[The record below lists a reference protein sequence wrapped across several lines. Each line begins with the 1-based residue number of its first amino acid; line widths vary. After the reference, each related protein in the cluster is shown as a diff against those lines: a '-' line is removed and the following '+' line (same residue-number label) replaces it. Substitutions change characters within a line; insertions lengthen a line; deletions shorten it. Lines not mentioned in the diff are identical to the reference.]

1 MCDTGEVL
9 KSTQVEK
16 CISSSS
22 EEGLVCEFDSD
33 SSREDKDNTV
43 SCVQYIMF
51 LHRFVQL
58 QLLSWASLIK
68 KFRIRIHDSVSKSSM
83 LGWIPIRIQGLDD
96 QKFKKIHSRKIFSY
110 LFVQKLQ
117 FPYP

>member
-1 MCDTGEVL
+1 MCGTGEVL

-43 SCVQYIMF
+43 SCVQYRLF
-51 LHRFVQL
+51 LPVFWNRNYFYSSGSDFWQ
-58 QLLSWASLIK
+58 IP
-68 KFRIRIHDSVSKSSM
+68 VSA
-83 LGWIPIRIQGLDD
+83 P
-96 QKFKKIHSRKIFSY
+96 
-110 LFVQKLQ
+110 
-117 FPYP
+117 

>member
-1 MCDTGEVL
+1 MCGTGEVL

-43 SCVQYIMF
+43 SCVQYM
-51 LHRFVQL
+51 
-58 QLLSWASLIK
+58 
-68 KFRIRIHDSVSKSSM
+68 
-83 LGWIPIRIQGLDD
+83 
-96 QKFKKIHSRKIFSY
+96 
-110 LFVQKLQ
+110 LFVCCGTVTI
-117 FPYP
+117 FTVPVPVPTF

>member
-1 MCDTGEVL
+1 MCGTGEVL

-43 SCVQYIMF
+43 SCVQCMLF
-51 LHRFVQL
+51 LPVLWNRDYFYSSGSCSDFLKFPVPVPTFRKL
-58 QLLSWASLIK
+58 GK
-68 KFRIRIHDSVSKSSM
+68 KLVFF
-83 LGWIPIRIQGLDD
+83 IPKLFYKEKID
-96 QKFKKIHSRKIFSY
+96 KFHQIYCKMKCTF
-110 LFVQKLQ
+110 
-117 FPYP
+117 